1 MDQLE
6 AFKKEWQSREQE
18 FPKLS
23 YSEIYP
29 MILKKSS
36 SIVKWIVIISLCEIL
51 FWFLLS
57 LLVPESSDK
66 FYNEMGLKTTLKWVN
81 IFNYGVVLF
90 FVFLFWKNY
99 KKIKVT
105 NSVKTLM
112 ENILRTRKAVHYF
125 VYYNIGMAA
134 ALLAGINVYYYFNQ
148 EKLVDLLTGQD
159 IYGAIPAEVVA
170 NKFFLFNFIAGVLVI
185 GFLILFYFLLYGLLL
200 RRLKRN
206 YKELKKI
213 EL

>member
-6 AFKKEWQSREQE
+6 VLKKDWQSREHE

-23 YSEIYP
+23 YKEIYP

-51 FWFLLS
+51 FWFFLS
-57 LLVPESSDK
+57 LLVPESSNE
-66 FYNEMGLKTTLKWVN
+66 FYEEMGLKTAFKWIN
-81 IFNYGVVLF
+81 IFNYAVVIF
-90 FVFLFWKNY
+90 FVFLFWKNWR
-99 KKIKVT
+99 KIQVT

-112 ENILRTRKAVHYF
+112 ENILRTRKTVRYF
-125 VYYNIGMAA
+125 VYYNIGMAI

-148 EKLVDLLTGQD
+148 EKLQDILKDQD
-159 IYGAIPAEVVA
+159 IYGAIPAEAVV
-170 NKFFLFNFIAGVLVI
+170 NKFFLFNLIAGVLLI
-185 GFLILFYFLLYGLLL
+185 GLLILFYFLLYGLLL

-213 EL
+213 EI

>member
-6 AFKKEWQSREQE
+6 ALKKDWQSREHE

-51 FWFLLS
+51 FWFILS
-57 LLVPESSDK
+57 LLVPESSEE
-66 FYNEMGLKTTLKWVN
+66 FYNEMGLKTALKWAN
-81 IFNYGVVLF
+81 IINYGVVLF

-112 ENILRTRKAVHYF
+112 ENIIRTRKTVHYF

-134 ALLAGINVYYYFNQ
+134 ALLTGINVYYYFNQ
-148 EKLVDLLTGQD
+148 EKLQDLLQSQD
-159 IYGAIPAEVVA
+159 IYGVPAEAVV
-170 NKFFLFNFIAGVLVI
+170 NKFFLFNLLAGFVVI
-185 GFLILFYFLLYGLLL
+185 GLLILFYFLLYGLLL

-206 YKELKKI
+206 YKELKKF

>member
-6 AFKKEWQSREQE
+6 VLKKEWQSREHE

-23 YSEIYP
+23 YNEIYP

-57 LLVPESSDK
+57 LLVPESSNE
-66 FYNEMGLKTTLKWVN
+66 FYEEMGLKTAFKWIN
-81 IFNYGVVLF
+81 IFNYAVVIF
-90 FVFLFWKNY
+90 FVFLFWKNW

-105 NSVKTLM
+105 NSVKILM
-112 ENILRTRKAVHYF
+112 ENILRTRKTVRYF
-125 VYYNIGMAA
+125 VYYNIGMAV
-134 ALLAGINVYYYFNQ
+134 ALLGGINVYYYFNQ
-148 EKLVDLLTGQD
+148 EKLQDLLKDQD
-159 IYGAIPAEVVA
+159 IYGAIPAEAVV
-170 NKFFLFNFIAGVLVI
+170 NKFFLFNLLAGILLI
-185 GFLILFYFLLYGLLL
+185 GLLMLFYFLLYGLLL
-200 RRLKRN
+200 RRLKEN

-213 EL
+213 EI